1 MTDMTFIDDGMFVTL
16 MPNNPDAEKAWCL
29 ISEAFPGCSIP
40 FTAWP
45 SVKSQ
50 LKAAGYSVRK
60 QRKMKPVTSEEL
72 DGLLA
77 KLGV

>member
-1 MTDMTFIDDGMFVTL
+1 MADMTFIDNGMFVTL
-16 MPNNPDAEKAWCL
+16 MSNNPDAEKAWCL
-29 ISEAFPGCSIP
+29 ISKAFPGCSIP

-60 QRKMKPVTSEEL
+60 QRKMKPLTDAEL
-72 DGLLA
+72 DKMLA
-77 KLGV
+77 ELGV

>member
-1 MTDMTFIDDGMFVTL
+1 MTDMTFIDNGMFVNL
-16 MPNNPDAEKAWCL
+16 MPNNTDAEKAWCL

-50 LKAAGYSVRK
+50 LKATGYSVRK
-60 QRKMKPVTSEEL
+60 HRKMKPVTSEEI

-77 KLGV
+77 ELGV

>member
-1 MTDMTFIDDGMFVTL
+1 MADMTFIDNGMFVTL

-50 LKAAGYSVRK
+50 LKEAGYSVRK
-60 QRKMKPVTSEEL
+60 QRKMKPLTDKEL
-72 DGLLA
+72 DKMLA
-77 KLGV
+77 ELGV

>member
-1 MTDMTFIDDGMFVTL
+1 
-16 MPNNPDAEKAWCL
+16 MPKKAWCL
-29 ISEAFPGCSIP
+29 INEAFPGCAVP

-60 QRKMKPVTSEEL
+60 QRKMKPLTDEEL
-72 DGLLA
+72 DKMLA
-77 KLGV
+77 ELEV

>member
-1 MTDMTFIDDGMFVTL
+1 MADMTFIDDGMFVTL
-16 MPNNPDAEKAWCL
+16 MPNNPDAEKAWNL
-29 ISEAFPGCSIP
+29 INEAFPGCSIP

-60 QRKMKPVTSEEL
+60 QRKMKPVTSEEI

-77 KLGV
+77 ELGG

>member
-1 MTDMTFIDDGMFVTL
+1 MADMTFIDDGMFVTL
-16 MPNNPDAEKAWCL
+16 MPNNPDAEKAWNL
-29 ISEAFPGCSIP
+29 INEAFPGCSVP

-60 QRKMKPVTSEEL
+60 QRKMKPVTSEEI
-72 DGLLA
+72 DVRLA
-77 KLGV
+77 ELGV

>member
-1 MTDMTFIDDGMFVTL
+1 MADMTFIDDGMFVTL
-16 MPNNPDAEKAWCL
+16 MPNNPDAEKAWNL
-29 ISEAFPGCSIP
+29 INEAFPGCSVP

-60 QRKMKPVTSEEL
+60 QRKMKPMTDVEL
-72 DGLLA
+72 DKMLA
-77 KLGV
+77 ELGV

>member
-1 MTDMTFIDDGMFVTL
+1 MADMTFIDNGMFVNL
-16 MPNNPDAEKAWCL
+16 VPNNTDAEKAWCL
-29 ISEAFPGCSIP
+29 INEAFPGCSVP

-60 QRKMKPVTSEEL
+60 QRKMKPLTDKEL
-72 DGLLA
+72 DKMLA
-77 KLGV
+77 ELGV

>member
-1 MTDMTFIDDGMFVTL
+1 MADMTFIDNGMFVTL
-16 MPNNPDAEKAWCL
+16 MPNNPDAEKAWNL
-29 ISEAFPGCSIP
+29 INEAFPGCSIP

-60 QRKMKPVTSEEL
+60 QRKMKTLTDAEL
-72 DGLLA
+72 DKMLA
-77 KLGV
+77 ELGV

>member
-1 MTDMTFIDDGMFVTL
+1 MTDMTFIDNGMFVTL
-16 MPNNPDAEKAWCL
+16 MPNNPDAEKAWNI

-77 KLGV
+77 ELGV

>member
-29 ISEAFPGCSIP
+29 ISEAFPGCSVP
-40 FTAWP
+40 FTACP

-60 QRKMKPVTSEEL
+60 QRKMKPMTDVEL
-72 DGLLA
+72 DKMLA
-77 KLGV
+77 ELGV

>member
-1 MTDMTFIDDGMFVTL
+1 MADMTFIDNGMFVTL
-16 MPNNPDAEKAWCL
+16 MPNNPDAEKAWNI
-29 ISEAFPGCSIP
+29 ISEAFPGYSIP

-77 KLGV
+77 ELGV

>member
-1 MTDMTFIDDGMFVTL
+1 MTDMTFVDNGMFVTL
-16 MPNNPDAEKAWCL
+16 IPNNTEAEKAWCL
-29 ISEAFPGCSIP
+29 ISEAFPDCSVP

-60 QRKMKPVTSEEL
+60 QRKMKPMTDAEL
-72 DGLLA
+72 DKMLA
-77 KLGV
+77 ELGV